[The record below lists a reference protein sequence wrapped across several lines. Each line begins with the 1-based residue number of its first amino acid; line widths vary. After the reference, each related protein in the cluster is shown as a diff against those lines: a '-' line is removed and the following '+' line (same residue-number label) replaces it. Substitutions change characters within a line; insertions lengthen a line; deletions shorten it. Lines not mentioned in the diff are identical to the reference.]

1 MKKKYFIFGS
11 SSAIAKDL
19 LKKINKNIKVVCL
32 TSKSIKTKKNKNIIY
47 FKTDYSQGSIKK
59 IIDKEID
66 TKNQNIFLFF
76 NGISEHRAFYHLKEK
91 EINHIININFTIPIL
106 STNVI
111 IKNHFLNNITCIYF
125 SSSRALH
132 VDKGIALYGATKIG
146 IESFS
151 KSMALEYGNLGLNFR
166 VISLG
171 LMEGGLEKTITDSTK
186 NLILKRSSIKKKIR
200 VSELQKI
207 VNFVIDDNTGNGST
221 IKCDNGY
228 Y

>member
-59 IIDKEID
+59 IIDREID

-91 EINHIININFTIPIL
+91 EINRIININFTIPIL
-106 STNVI
+106 STNII
-111 IKNHFLNNITCIYF
+111 IKNHYLNNITCIYF

-207 VNFVIDDNTGNGST
+207 INFVIDDNTGNGST